1 MPFTARDVDGDAD
14 ASATLVARG
23 YRRVPVTFAGRH
35 VVVGF
40 DPDALDAAIRAWR
53 GASDPA
59 AP

>member
-1 MPFTARDVDGDAD
+1 MPFTAHDVDTDLDAYD
-14 ASATLVARG
+14 ALVARG
-23 YRRVPVTFAGRH
+23 YRRVPVTFAGAQ

-53 GASDPA
+53 ASDPA